1 MSLTDLSSWTGL
13 LCSVTL
19 VLLNLKRKRAFE
31 IPDIGPTVG
40 VFLAGTNLIPALYL
54 IYFGATP
61 SLYKLLP
68 QQLDGFGKY
77 LVAAGI
83 CSSAV
88 SVITIEASFKKVLKG

>member
-19 VLLNLKRKRAFE
+19 VLLNFKRKRAFE
-31 IPDIGPTVG
+31 IADIGSIVG

-77 LVAAGI
+77 IVAAGI

-88 SVITIEASFKKVLKG
+88 SLITIGTSFKKAASD

>member
-31 IPDIGPTVG
+31 ITDIGPTVG
-40 VFLAGTNLIPALYL
+40 VFLAGTNLLPALYL

-61 SLYKLLP
+61 SLYRLLP
-68 QQLDGFGKY
+68 QQLEGFGKY
-77 LVAAGI
+77 LIAAGI

-88 SVITIEASFKKVLKG
+88 SLITIEGSFRKAWKG

>member
-1 MSLTDLSSWTGL
+1 MALTDLSSWTGL

-31 IPDIGPTVG
+31 IGDVGPTVL
-40 VFLAGTNLIPALYL
+40 VFLAGTNLLPALYL

-61 SLYKLLP
+61 SLYRLLP

-88 SVITIEASFKKVLKG
+88 SLITIEASLRQAWKG

>member
-1 MSLTDLSSWTGL
+1 MYLTDLSSSTGL

-19 VLLNLKRKRAFE
+19 VLLSLRRRRAFE

-40 VFLAGTNLIPALYL
+40 VFLAGRNLIPALYL

-61 SLYKLLP
+61 SLYRLLP

-77 LVAAGI
+77 LIAAGI

-88 SVITIEASFKKVLKG
+88 SVITIEASFRKAWKG

>member
-1 MSLTDLSSWTGL
+1 MALTDLSSWTGL

-19 VLLNLKRKRAFE
+19 VLLNLKHKRAL
-31 IPDIGPTVG
+31 DIADLGPTVL
-40 VFLAGTNLIPALYL
+40 VSFAGTNLIPALYL

-61 SLYKLLP
+61 GLNRLLP
-68 QQLDGFGKY
+68 PQLDGFGKY

-88 SVITIEASFKKVLKG
+88 SLITIETSFKKASKG